1 MNNENVIKKFLEG
14 EHAKTQKRY
23 ITNGYYSYEGRTL
36 YTREN
41 NGNFE
46 LINYNTRIAYIDQNG
61 LHINIK
67 KYSVTT
73 SKIQNQ
79 IKRLADLSN
88 YNIFEYQE

>member
-1 MNNENVIKKFLEG
+1 MNNEKVIKKFLEK
-14 EHAKTQKRY
+14 EQAQTALRA
-23 ITNGYYSYEGRTL
+23 IVNGYYTYKGRTL
-36 YTREN
+36 YTQEQ

-46 LINYNTRIAYIDQNG
+46 LINYNTRIAYINQNG

-88 YNIFEYQE
+88 YNIFEYEE

>member
-1 MNNENVIKKFLEG
+1 MKNENVIKKFLDR
-14 EHAKTQKRY
+14 EHAKTPKRY
-23 ITNGYYSYEGRTL
+23 ITNGYYAYEGRTL
-36 YTREN
+36 WTREV
-41 NGNFE
+41 NGVFE

-79 IKRLADLSN
+79 IRILADNTN
-88 YNIFEYQE
+88 YKVFEYQE